1 MLSQFTKGLS
11 LACILLAGALDGAG
25 MALAVEV
32 GEKAPDF
39 TLPSTT
45 GKDIS
50 LSEFLGKK
58 YVLIEFYGGDFDPVC
73 AKNLSARKAD
83 YSKFQQLDI
92 QILGI
97 SGNAPFSQKTFADS
111 LQLPYPLLSD
121 MEQNATTKAYGVVS
135 GNKWRRSFFLIDKQG
150 LIRGQWRGE
159 DEGGHGSLGPSYEEP
174 GIALGY
180 RFDIV
185 LRGRNETPMEGR

>member
-11 LACILLAGALDGAG
+11 LACILLTGALDGAG

-150 LIRGQWRGE
+150 IIRGQWRGE
-159 DEGGHGSLGPSYEEP
+159 DEGVFSNEP
-174 GIALGY
+174 LLKAAQEIAGK
-180 RFDIV
+180 
-185 LRGRNETPMEGR
+185 PAEGGGEKKASGM